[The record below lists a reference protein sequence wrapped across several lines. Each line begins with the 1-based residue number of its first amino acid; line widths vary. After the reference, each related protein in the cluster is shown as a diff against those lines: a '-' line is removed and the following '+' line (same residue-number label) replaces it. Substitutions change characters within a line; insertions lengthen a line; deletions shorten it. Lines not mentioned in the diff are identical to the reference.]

1 VRIGHEEYMAPVVNV
16 IEAVEYTDQD
26 LRRTHG
32 QRTVLLRDEILPLQ
46 QLDALLGL
54 ERGEPNGTFTVLVV
68 ESGER
73 RVGLV
78 VDEVLG
84 QQEIAI
90 KNLVRSLKSVR
101 GFGGVTILG
110 DGSVCLI
117 LDLPSLL
124 DL

>member
-1 VRIGHEEYMAPVVNV
+1 MAPVVNV
-16 IEAVEYTDQD
+16 VEALECNRRELQ
-26 LRRTHG
+26 RTHG
-32 QRTVLLRDEILPLQ
+32 VATILLRNEVLPVLR
-46 QLDALLGL
+46 LDSLLGL
-54 ERGEPNGTFTVLVV
+54 PSNEGAPFFTVLVV
-68 ESGER
+68 EAGER
-73 RVGLV
+73 RVGLI

-90 KNLVRSLKSVR
+90 KNLGKALKSVR

-124 DL
+124 EL